1 MLIHL
6 PRRTRRPVV
15 NGLRHRLAGL
25 VIAMGCLLMPPADA
39 QSDASVRQ
47 SQASVAASVEVPVA
61 VVSALAEGG
70 KFVITGVA
78 VSGAV
83 VAVTVSGVG
92 LGASFVV
99 HLSVEAVER
108 LAIATGKAVDAVA
121 VSGGW
126 LLMAAGEALCFIA
139 DEVARPHVHSRMLGA

>member
-6 PRRTRRPVV
+6 PRRARTPVV
-15 NGLRHRLAGL
+15 NSLRIRLAGVVVVLGGLL
-25 VIAMGCLLMPPADA
+25 VPPADA
-39 QSDASVRQ
+39 HPNASERQ
-47 SQASVAASVEVPVA
+47 SQASVMASAEVPVA
-61 VVSALAEGG
+61 VLHALAQGG

-78 VSGAV
+78 IVGG
-83 VAVTVSGVG
+83 VAAITVSGVG

-99 HLSVEAVER
+99 HLSVEAVGR
-108 LAIATGKAVDAVA
+108 LAIATGKAVEVVA

-139 DEVARPHVHSRMLGA
+139 DDATRTHVHSRALA

>member
-1 MLIHL
+1 MLISL
-6 PRRTRRPVV
+6 PRRRRGPVV
-15 NGLRHRLAGL
+15 NTLRHRLAGL
-25 VIAMGCLLMPPADA
+25 VVALGCALVPPADA
-39 QSDASVRQ
+39 QSGASVRQ

-70 KFVITGVA
+70 KFVITGIA
-78 VSGAV
+78 ASGAV

-92 LGASFVV
+92 LGALFVV
-99 HLSVEAVER
+99 HLSAEAAKGLAIGAGVVVEAV
-108 LAIATGKAVDAVA
+108 V

-139 DEVARPHVHSRMLGA
+139 DEATRPHVHSRRLGA